1 MKEMISRM
9 LRILHISRKPTRKE
23 LEEIMRIT
31 GTGVVVVGTIGVVF
45 FLIFS
50 VI

>member
-1 MKEMISRM
+1 MNELISRM
-9 LRILHISRKPTRKE
+9 LRILHISRKPTKKE

-31 GTGVVVVGTIGVVF
+31 GTGVIIVGSIGVVF